1 MSDGP
6 SVQRRPKNLVLIL
19 AREFASKLATPTF
32 VNDAEGTLVYY
43 NEPAEGVLGRSF
55 AEAGEM
61 PADQWS
67 ALFSV
72 ERPDG
77 SPMPLEE
84 IPGGIAL
91 LHRRPAHASLRM
103 TGLDGVPHELSVTAF
118 PLLTHKDELVGV
130 VNIFWEA

>member
-1 MSDGP
+1 MADGP

-61 PADQWS
+61 PVDQWS
-67 ALFSV
+67 SLFSV
-72 ERPDG
+72 ERPRRLADAARARSRAG
-77 SPMPLEE
+77 SRSSSRSRRMPCC
-84 IPGGIAL
+84 A
-91 LHRRPAHASLRM
+91 
-103 TGLDGVPHELSVTAF
+103 
-118 PLLTHKDELVGV
+118 
-130 VNIFWEA
+130 

>member
-1 MSDGP
+1 MRDGP

-61 PADQWS
+61 PAEPVVRAVLGRAARRLAD
-67 ALFSV
+67 AA
-72 ERPDG
+72 RGDPGRDRAPPAAG
-77 SPMPLEE
+77 RRMPRC
-84 IPGGIAL
+84 A
-91 LHRRPAHASLRM
+91 
-103 TGLDGVPHELSVTAF
+103 
-118 PLLTHKDELVGV
+118 
-130 VNIFWEA
+130 